1 MMQSLRSGAQSTAA
15 RVLVLLIVLSFAGFG
30 LESVLFG
37 GSGTSV
43 ADVNG
48 VEITP
53 QELQI
58 AVENQKRQLM
68 QIFGDSVDPAMLDDD
83 RISPRALEGL
93 IERTLLLQQA
103 EAKALAASSRTIGEL
118 VASIEAFMVGGQ
130 FDPDQ
135 YKVVLANAGYTPE
148 RFRREQ
154 AQQIMLNQLQV
165 AVSASDFT
173 TARELELAAV
183 VGAEERDVRYL
194 LVPSEAIQGSIAVT
208 AEDVSSFYQS
218 NLQRYTTEEEVVA
231 DYILLSREDFIQPVD
246 QEVVD
251 AQFDDVAADYEVS
264 EQTSVA
270 HILLVQ
276 RDNESAEEYAT
287 RIDDVAARLASGEE
301 FSVIAGETSDDIG
314 SASTGGQLGFTD
326 GSVFP
331 EPMEAAIAELGIGEI
346 SSPVETDA
354 GVHFIRVEER
364 VATDA
369 PDYTALR
376 AELELAIQQSEA
388 EQVLLATVESLREMV
403 FSAGDLKQP
412 ADALGLLVQSASG
425 ISRSAGSGVFDDAA
439 ARDALFEEEVYE
451 LGNNSTVLELSGNR
465 FLVTRINQ
473 KLPSRRLSL
482 NEVEDDIRVEL
493 ETTATDEA
501 YQNLVGEVRRRVSAG
516 ETLEEIANTDGYEW
530 RVELGARRSGGLLPP
545 EVVRLAFD
553 MQTAGPA
560 TIDKVEL
567 PGGDV
572 AIVELARVTPG
583 NVASLV
589 PGEADQLVSQLGEV
603 QGQLSLLEYRM
614 ALRQNADIVIR

>member
-68 QIFGDSVDPAMLDDD
+68 QIFGDSIDPAMLDDD

-118 VASIEAFMVGGQ
+118 VASIEAFMVDGQ

-194 LVPSEAIQGSIAVT
+194 LVPNEAIQGSIAVT
-208 AEDVSSFYQS
+208 VEDVESFYES

-287 RIDDVAARLASGEE
+287 RIDGVAARLASGEE
-301 FSVIAGETSDDIG
+301 FSVIAGEASDDIG

-412 ADALGLLVQSASG
+412 ADALGLLVQSA
-425 ISRSAGSGVFDDAA
+425 
-439 ARDALFEEEVYE
+439 
-451 LGNNSTVLELSGNR
+451 
-465 FLVTRINQ
+465 
-473 KLPSRRLSL
+473 
-482 NEVEDDIRVEL
+482 
-493 ETTATDEA
+493 
-501 YQNLVGEVRRRVSAG
+501 
-516 ETLEEIANTDGYEW
+516 
-530 RVELGARRSGGLLPP
+530 
-545 EVVRLAFD
+545 
-553 MQTAGPA
+553 
-560 TIDKVEL
+560 
-567 PGGDV
+567 
-572 AIVELARVTPG
+572 
-583 NVASLV
+583 
-589 PGEADQLVSQLGEV
+589 
-603 QGQLSLLEYRM
+603 
-614 ALRQNADIVIR
+614 